1 MEQFYEKI
9 NDPNHN
15 GATFFAVCR
24 GKVEYY
30 WFIYASLILLHFFLL
45 MIDCMTF
52 LKALIL
58 WHTYFLHLCRLVKD

>member
-30 WFIYASLILLHFFLL
+30 
-45 MIDCMTF
+45 
-52 LKALIL
+52 
-58 WHTYFLHLCRLVKD
+58 